1 MQTNSL
7 THSTPNDTTGK
18 KTTVAGLIVRF
29 LEVLGISHIFGIP
42 GAHILPVYDS
52 LYNSSITPVLA
63 KHEQGAAFMAG
74 GYAKASGRVGACITT
89 AGPGATN
96 LATGLANA
104 YADKTPVLAITGET
118 PTYSFGKGALQESS
132 GQGGSI
138 DQNSFFQ
145 GITRYHRIVE
155 SIDYIDQVFRKAYSV
170 LTSPNPGPVLLSFPY
185 NILKEESAS
194 AGDFLLNLKSSP
206 AQLKRQA
213 DIAGVDMIPE
223 FILKAKRPVII
234 AGYGALVSGAGEELC
249 KFSKTLG
256 IPVAT
261 SLKGRGLIPETS
273 EHSLGVLGVTSRELA
288 LRYIEDEAD
297 LLILAGISFGERT
310 SYNWKTSLFDG
321 KNIIRLDNNPDQ
333 LQGVISATLPVC
345 GDVRTIFE
353 RLNLWL
359 DKTRQQKK
367 DASKDTSAVSRY
379 KQRYPDPNIR
389 EDDFVLVKE
398 FLMRLD
404 AHVGDDALIFDDN
417 IIYMQNF
424 VTVSKAGRYF
434 PNSGI
439 SSLGQAV
446 PAAIGA
452 QLSTPGRPVVAL
464 LGDGGFQ
471 MCCMEIMT
479 AVNHS
484 VPLLVVLLNNSSLG
498 LVRKNQ
504 HYNYHDRFISCDF
517 VNPDYE
523 LLARSFGINH
533 RRITSQEDIDQVLAE
548 GVLDS
553 GINLVEV
560 MMYKNNFPNYH
571 SGR

>member
-1 MQTNSL
+1 MQTNFCN
-7 THSTPNDTTGK
+7 HSVRNTPDK
-18 KTTVAGLIVRF
+18 KPTVSDLIVRF
-29 LEVLGISHIFGIP
+29 LEILGIHHIFGIP

-52 LYNSSITPVLA
+52 LYNSAIIPVLA

-74 GYAKASGRVGACITT
+74 GYAKASGRAGACITT

-138 DQNSFFQ
+138 DQHSFFQ

-155 SIDYIDQVFRKAYSV
+155 SADYLDQIFRKAYSI

-185 NILKEESAS
+185 NILKEEVS
-194 AGDFLLNLKSSP
+194 GENFLLDFKQNLSEVNQP
-206 AQLKRQA
+206 T
-213 DIAGVDMIPE
+213 DIASTDMISGL
-223 FILKAKRPVII
+223 ILNAKRPVII
-234 AGYGALVSGAGEELC
+234 AGYGALVSDAGETLC
-249 KFSKTLG
+249 KFSKSLG

-261 SLKGRGLIPETS
+261 SLKARGLLPEMS
-273 EHSLGVLGVTSRELA
+273 DLSLGVLGVTSRELA

-297 LLILAGISFGERT
+297 LLILAGVSFGERT
-310 SYNWKTSLFDG
+310 SYNWKPSLLND
-321 KNIIRLDNNPDQ
+321 KTIIRVDSNPDQ
-333 LQGVISATLPVC
+333 LQGVITATLPVC
-345 GDVRTIFE
+345 GDVRTVFE
-353 RLNLWL
+353 RLNLRL
-359 DKTRQQKK
+359 DKSPQQKK
-367 DASKDTSAVSRY
+367 DISVVAQY

-389 EDDFVLVKE
+389 EDDFALVKE
-398 FLMRLD
+398 FLTRLD
-404 AHVGDDALIFDDN
+404 SHIGNDALIFDDN

-424 VTVSKAGRYF
+424 VTITKAGRYF

-439 SSLGQAV
+439 SSLGQAI

-452 QLSTPGRPVVAL
+452 QLAQLQLAKTSGPVVAV

-484 VPLLVVLLNNSSLG
+484 IPLTVILLNNSSLG

-533 RRITSQEDIDQVLAE
+533 WRVSSQKDIDHVLA
-548 GVLDS
+548 GAKFDS
-553 GINLVEV
+553 GINLIEV
-560 MMYKNNFPNYH
+560 IMYKNNFPNYS